1 MPRQPQGQPAWKG
14 KDVSALR
21 RISLSAV
28 TLLLFTS
35 GAYVQLGSSQEKPGT
50 AGSPERPP
58 NGIRVNGYWSAP
70 PAHTPVVK
78 GAPYSAEEVTDRTQ
92 TLADGTHITQNPQI
106 VRLYRDSEGRTRR
119 EWFVGS
125 SNPSEGVMIVWIIDP
140 VSGFRYLLD
149 SYNHIA
155 HRFAPPEKA
164 NEPAHLVLQGA
175 NATALQAVRPP
186 TAGTKGVDASAESI
200 GSQVMEGVS
209 AEGKKVTRTFPV
221 GTMGNDR
228 PLVSVTETWF
238 SPDLKEFL
246 LTKTSDPRMGE
257 SVVRLRNIERSEPD
271 PALFRAPP
279 GYQIVDDEHDHAE
292 IKIP

>member
-1 MPRQPQGQPAWKG
+1 M
-14 KDVSALR
+14 SALHR
-21 RISLSAV
+21 STLTAV
-28 TLLLFTS
+28 TLLLFIS
-35 GAYVQLGSSQEKPGT
+35 GAYAQQASSQEKTGT
-50 AGSPERPP
+50 AASSERLP

-70 PAHTPVVK
+70 PAHTAVVK
-78 GAPYSAEEVTDRTQ
+78 GAPYSAEEMTDRTQ
-92 TLADGTHITQNPQI
+92 TLADGTHITQNTQI

-125 SNPSEGVMIVWIIDP
+125 RDPSEGVMIVQIIDP

-164 NEPAHLVLQGA
+164 NEPVRYSQEAHVVAQGA
-175 NATALQAVRPP
+175 NATALQAVKPP
-186 TAGTKGVDASAESI
+186 TARTNPPEVSTESL

-209 AEGKKVTRTFPV
+209 AEGKRVTRTFPV

-228 PLVSVTETWF
+228 PLVTVTESWF
-238 SPDLKEFL
+238 SPDLKGYV
-246 LTKTSDPRMGE
+246 LTKTSDPRTGE
-257 SVVRLRNIERSEPD
+257 SIVRLRNIERSEPD
-271 PALFRAPP
+271 AALFRAPP
-279 GYQIVDDEHDHAE
+279 DYQIVDDEHDHAE